1 MAITRIA
8 FNDTGTYTGAYYLI
22 LNPSF
27 LDLNQ
32 SEGDVELNTVEDSRL
47 KQTPYFDSRP
57 YILRW
62 NNIRSDYS
70 GFTGMLATLQ
80 SYIDSVKYVNFG
92 TADYAV
98 PTLGWVKVRVK
109 DVPIAI
115 NTGGAIKYNV
125 EMILNPE
132 VT

>member
-1 MAITRIA
+1 MAIIRIA
-8 FNDTGTYTGAYYLI
+8 FNNTGTYTGAYYLV

-27 LDLNQ
+27 LELNQ
-32 SEGDVELNTVEDSRL
+32 SEGDVELKTVEDSRL
-47 KQTPYFDSRP
+47 KQTPYFDGRP
-57 YILRW
+57 YVLRW
-62 NNIRSDYS
+62 SNIRSDYP

-80 SYIDSVKYVNFG
+80 SYIDSIKYVNFG

-98 PTLGWVKVRVK
+98 PTLGWVKVRVR
-109 DVPIAI
+109 DVLISI